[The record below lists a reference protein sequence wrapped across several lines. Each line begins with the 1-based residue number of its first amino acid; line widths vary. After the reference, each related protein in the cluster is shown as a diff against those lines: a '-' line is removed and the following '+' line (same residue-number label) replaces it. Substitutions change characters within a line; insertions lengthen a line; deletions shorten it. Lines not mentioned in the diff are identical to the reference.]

1 MQPSSP
7 YVPWSAIIT
16 TSAESTDG
24 TCTAASI
31 AESGSFSTASRL
43 GASASSLPPGSVA
56 PSAASTEVTSWPR
69 FLSACAIPWPERS
82 EISRS
87 LERPP
92 MSTATFIGPSSLMVG
107 RSARPLLPAR
117 PRVCRPSAPRSCRA
131 RAFQARE
138 RTLAPQELRDQRQ
151 LGAVRA
157 PRERGAD
164 RLVELAALDAQRRS
178 DGLNSRFNRVRA
190 PLRKRAQRGGGSG
203 AHGRGA
209 RPAQRVPGVRL
220 ERRRLV
226 QERTQLT
233 GKLRERRQVPAE
245 RLEHALE
252 RRARPGGRGRRQGIR
267 ARVLDP
273 AADRRA
279 ARVVEP
285 VRVHPR
291 KLRRIEY

>member
-107 RSARPLLPAR
+107 RSALPLLPAR

-178 DGLNSRFNRVRA
+178 DGLNRRFNRVRA
-190 PLRKRAQRGGGSG
+190 PVCKRGQRRGGRR
-203 AHGRGA
+203 AHGRGTRRA
-209 RPAQRVPGVRL
+209 ERVRRVGL
-220 ERRRLV
+220 ESRRLV
-226 QERTQLT
+226 H
-233 GKLRERRQVPAE
+233 ERRQLARQVSECPEVAAK
-245 RLEHALE
+245 RLE
-252 RRARPGGRGRRQGIR
+252 
-267 ARVLDP
+267 
-273 AADRRA
+273 
-279 ARVVEP
+279 
-285 VRVHPR
+285 
-291 KLRRIEY
+291 